1 MFNHRPHPSLHGE
14 LKAQAAVDA
23 AADPNSSV
31 TADEAERVMVNE
43 AKKAG
48 SPAYIF
54 NPDAS
59 PEEKAAAAHAVGPAF
74 SKAFGADNWG
84 VEQARR
90 TLWRK
95 EAYSSWYRN

>member
-1 MFNHRPHPSLHGE
+1 MFSHRPHPSLHGE
-14 LKAQAAVDA
+14 LKTQAAVDA

-31 TADEAERVMVNE
+31 TADEAERVMVAE

-59 PEEKAAAAHAVGPAF
+59 PEEKAAAAHAVGTIHIRVF
-74 SKAFGADNWG
+74 MAD
-84 VEQARR
+84 VCCSEQVR
-90 TLWRK
+90 
-95 EAYSSWYRN
+95 